1 MGSSNILIKLVLEGF
16 TKAKA
21 QMNHLGKSTDDSSGK
36 LNKFGTVAKVGAI
49 AVGTVLVKAL
59 ASATREFIEFEDKL
73 NQSLAIMKTTEEQ
86 QIAMGRSARQVAI
99 ETRISADESAEAF
112 FFLASAGLDAEQS
125 IQALPQVSKF
135 AQAGMFDMALATDLA
150 TDSQSALGL
159 TVKDAEQNLTNLTRV
174 TDVLVK
180 ANTLAN
186 ASVQQFSE
194 ALTNKAGASL
204 KVANKSI
211 EEGVA
216 VLSAFA
222 DRGVK
227 GAEAGEKL
235 NQLLRDIP
243 RATAKNK
250 EEFAKLNLQ
259 MFDSEGKLLNVAD
272 LVENLDS
279 VLSPMSDEL
288 KASTLDQLGLN
299 RGVAD
304 AVKILSGAGNQIREY
319 ESALN
324 DAGGTTQDV
333 ADKQVTS
340 LQGQID
346 ILSSKFT
353 EVGLVLIDSLKPA
366 LEGTIGFFDKL
377 LSSILSVIDPQS
389 DFNKK
394 IEEGK
399 RIMEE
404 QGIAIKKSE
413 QSYDKYNVAI
423 DSTEASESDLIR
435 THQEFAEAMKF
446 QEAIQRDLIANTH
459 ELDRETGNLNNT
471 KEESIELTE
480 EEIEAE
486 KKLTRDRATAGLD
499 ALRSLNDAYQ
509 NLRDIEED
517 RLDLVDKEAK
527 ALTNLNKANKDLE
540 KANSKVEQ
548 AKEDFNRV
556 SGLGA
561 KVTNEESLAIARQR
575 EQISELE
582 KVEEKSEIQKLQLAV
597 ARERLNELIEQS
609 TAISR
614 EEEQALRDIERA
626 EEDVIKQTE
635 KLREAQDDYRQ
646 SQEDLAKA
654 TANSTENILEMALA
668 KAELD
673 SALED
678 LKSAE
683 KFKDGINEI
692 VRLIGGDLDTLT
704 NQFNALF
711 NLAGREVGNQ
721 GLPPTENKV
730 IDDIVEAVAGEDFAP
745 TTPAPTK
752 KFGSLGQAG
761 EQFVDRFAES
771 TGGRVGTNAGGTIIT
786 VNTGNLLGTSEDVQL
801 AVAEALKQAQRKGIN
816 VAL

>member
-16 TKAKA
+16 NKAKA
-21 QMNHLGKSTDDSSGK
+21 QMNNLGKKTDESGGK
-36 LNKFGTVAKVGAI
+36 LSKFGTVAKIGAV

-59 ASATREFIEFEDKL
+59 SEATRQFIDFEDKL
-73 NQSLAIMKTTEEQ
+73 NQSLAIMQTTEEQ
-86 QIAMGRSARQVAI
+86 QLAMARASRQVAI
-99 ETRISADESAEAF
+99 ESRISASESAEAF

-125 IQALPQVSKF
+125 ISALPQVTKF

-186 ASVQQFSE
+186 ASVQQFAE
-194 ALTNKAGASL
+194 ALTTKSGSAL
-204 KVANKSI
+204 KVTNKSI

-235 NQLLRDIP
+235 NQLLRDTT
-243 RATAKNK
+243 RAVGKNSEVFK
-250 EEFAKLNLQ
+250 KFNIDIVDNEGNL
-259 MFDSEGKLLNVAD
+259 KNLAD
-272 LVENLDS
+272 VI
-279 VLSPMSDEL
+279 DEL
-288 KASTLDQLGLN
+288 DGGMKGLSDQQKAVLLDQLGLN

-304 AVKILSGAGNQIREY
+304 AVKILSGAGDQIREY
-319 ESALN
+319 QSALQ

-333 ADKQVTS
+333 ADKQVLS

-346 ILSSKFT
+346 ILGSKFS
-353 EVGLVLIDSLKPA
+353 EVGLLLVDKLAPA

-377 LSSILSVIDPQS
+377 ANAVINVLDPQS
-389 DFNKK
+389 DLNKR
-394 IEEGK
+394 IEEGTK
-399 RIMEE
+399 
-404 QGIAIKKSE
+404 IARENGYLIE
-413 QSYDKYNVAI
+413 NVNRTYDKYSTAI
-423 DSTEASESDLIR
+423 KRTENTQESANDIFKEGTRAFEQAILVTKDLR
-435 THQEFAEAMKF
+435 N
-446 QEAIQRDLIANTH
+446 NTH
-459 ELDRETGNLNNT
+459 ELDRETGNLNET
-471 KEESIELTE
+471 KKESIELTE
-480 EEIEAE
+480 EEVEAE
-486 KKLTRDRATAGLD
+486 KKLARDRATAGLD

-527 ALTNLNKANKDLE
+527 ALTKLNKANANLE
-540 KANSKVEQ
+540 KANEKVNK
-548 AKEDFNRV
+548 AKEEFEKV

-561 KVTNEESLAIARQR
+561 RVTNEEALAIARQR
-575 EQISELE
+575 EEIRKLE
-582 KVEEKSEIQKLQLAV
+582 EAEDKSEIQKLQLAV
-597 ARERLNELIEQS
+597 ARERLIELEEQS
-609 TAISR
+609 IAISR
-614 EEEQALRDIERA
+614 EEEQALRNIEQA
-626 EEDVIKQTE
+626 EADVVTQTE
-635 KLREAQDDYRQ
+635 RLQEAQQNYQ
-646 SQEDLAKA
+646 KAQEDLAKA
-654 TANSTENILEMALA
+654 TADSTENILEMALA

-711 NLAGREVGNQ
+711 NLAGREIGTDS
-721 GLPPTENKV
+721 LPPVTNRV
-730 IDDIVEAVAGEDFAP
+730 IDDLQDIADESQPPTTQTKGRKFGILGESEQQFVSDFAD
-745 TTPAPTK
+745 K
-752 KFGSLGQAG
+752 
-761 EQFVDRFAES
+761 
-771 TGGRVGTNAGGTIIT
+771 TGGRVATGGGGAVIT
-786 VNTGNLLGTSEDVQL
+786 VNTGNLLGTEETVQL
-801 AVAEALKQAQRKGIN
+801 AVAEALRQAQRKGIT
-816 VAL
+816 VVT

>member
-16 TKAKA
+16 NKAKA
-21 QMNHLGKSTDDSSGK
+21 QMNTLGKKTDESGGK
-36 LNKFGTVAKVGAI
+36 LNKFGTIAKIGAF

-59 ASATREFIEFEDKL
+59 SEATRQFIEFEDKL
-73 NQSLAIMKTTEEQ
+73 NQSLAIMQTTEEQ
-86 QIAMGRSARQVAI
+86 QRRMAQASRQVAI
-99 ETRISADESAEAF
+99 ESRISASESAEAF

-125 IQALPQVSKF
+125 ISALPQVTKF

-186 ASVQQFSE
+186 ASVQQFAE
-194 ALTNKAGASL
+194 ALTTKSGSAL
-204 KVANKSI
+204 KITNKSI

-235 NQLLRDIP
+235 NQLLRDVT
-243 RATAKNK
+243 RAVGKNS
-250 EEFAKLNLQ
+250 EEFKKFNINVVDNEGNL
-259 MFDSEGKLLNVAD
+259 KNLAD
-272 LVENLDS
+272 VI
-279 VLSPMSDEL
+279 DEL
-288 KASTLDQLGLN
+288 DNGMSGLSDQQKAVLLDTLGLN

-304 AVKILSGAGNQIREY
+304 AVKILSGAGDQIREY
-319 ESALN
+319 QSALE
-324 DAGGTTQDV
+324 DAGGVTDEV
-333 ADKQVTS
+333 ANKQVES
-340 LQGQID
+340 LKGQLE

-353 EVGLVLIDSLKPA
+353 EVGLRVVDALAPA
-366 LEGTIGFFDKL
+366 LEGAIGL
-377 LSSILSVIDPQS
+377 LDEMLDSILGVDKG
-389 DFNKK
+389 N
-394 IEEGK
+394 EE
-399 RIMEE
+399 
-404 QGIAIKKSE
+404 
-413 QSYDKYNVAI
+413 VI
-423 DSTEASESDLIR
+423 DSTERFSQALKLTGNESFSTNKSLNDQL
-435 THQEFAEAMKF
+435 TA
-446 QEAIQRDLIANTH
+446 QRDLKVENERIISTYKDFNEALRYQDAIQKDLINNVH
-459 ELDRETGNLNNT
+459 ELDRETGVLNKT
-471 KEESIELTE
+471 KEESVEITE

-486 KKLTRDRATAGLD
+486 KKLARDRATAGLD

-509 NLRDIEED
+509 NLRDIEQD
-517 RLDLVDKEAK
+517 RLNLVDKEAK
-527 ALTNLNKANKDLE
+527 ALTKLNKANKDLE
-540 KANSKVEQ
+540 KANDNVTK
-548 AKEDFNRV
+548 AKEEFEKV

-561 KVTNEESLAIARQR
+561 KVTNEEALAIARQR
-575 EQISELE
+575 DEIQKLE
-582 KVEEKSEIQKLQLAV
+582 EIEDKSEIQKLQLAV
-597 ARERLNELIEQS
+597 ARERLNELIQQS

-626 EEDVIKQTE
+626 EEDVVKQTE
-635 KLREAQDDYRQ
+635 RLKEAQEDYRQ
-646 SQEDLAKA
+646 AQEDLAKA
-654 TANSTENILEMALA
+654 TADSTENILEMALA

-711 NLAGREVGNQ
+711 NLAGREIGTKI
-721 GLPPTENKV
+721 LPPTENK
-730 IDDIVEAVAGEDFAP
+730 ILDDLESIAEESKPLPSRDKGQRFGTLGEVGQDFV
-745 TTPAPTK
+745 
-752 KFGSLGQAG
+752 G
-761 EQFVDRFAES
+761 RFAEE
-771 TGGRVGTNAGGTIIT
+771 TGGRIGTGAGGTVIT

-801 AVAEALKQAQRKGIN
+801 AVAEAIKQAQRKGIN

>member
-99 ETRISADESAEAF
+99 ETRVSADESAEAF

-125 IQALPQVSKF
+125 IQALPQVAKF

-159 TVKDAEQNLTNLTRV
+159 TVKDAQQNLENLTRV

-404 QGIAIKKSE
+404 QGLAIKKSE

-423 DSTEASESDLIR
+423 ESTEASESDLIR

-509 NLRDIEED
+509 NLKDIEED

-540 KANSKVEQ
+540 Q
-548 AKEDFNRV
+548 AKEDFNKV

-561 KVTNEESLAIARQR
+561 KVTNEEALAIARQR

-635 KLREAQDDYRQ
+635 KLQDAQNDYRQ
-646 SQEDLAKA
+646 ATEDLAKA

-711 NLAGREVGNQ
+711 NLAGREIGNQ

-730 IDDIVEAVAGEDFAP
+730 IDDIVEAVAEEDFAP

-771 TGGRVGTNAGGTIIT
+771 TGGRVGTGAGGTIIT

>member
-21 QMNHLGKSTDDSSGK
+21 QMNNLGKSTDDSSGK

-86 QIAMGRSARQVAI
+86 QHRMAKASRQVAI
-99 ETRISADESAEAF
+99 ESRVSADESAEAF

-125 IQALPQVSKF
+125 ISALPQVTKF

-159 TVKDAEQNLTNLTRV
+159 TVKDAEQNLSNLTRV

-186 ASVQQFSE
+186 ASVQQFAE
-194 ALTNKAGASL
+194 ALTTKSGSAL
-204 KVANKSI
+204 KITNKSI

-235 NQLLRDIP
+235 NQLLRDVT
-243 RATAKNK
+243 RAVGKNS
-250 EEFAKLNLQ
+250 EEFKKFNINVVDNEGNL
-259 MFDSEGKLLNVAD
+259 KNLAD
-272 LVENLDS
+272 V
-279 VLSPMSDEL
+279 VDEL
-288 KASTLDQLGLN
+288 DGGMSGLSDQQKAVLLDTLGLN

-304 AVKILSGAGNQIREY
+304 AVKILSGAGDQIREY
-319 ESALN
+319 QSALE
-324 DAGGTTQDV
+324 DAGGVTQEV
-333 ADKQVTS
+333 ADKQVDS
-340 LQGQID
+340 LQGQLE
-346 ILSSKFT
+346 ILNSKFS
-353 EVGLVLIDSLKPA
+353 ELGFIILDELQPA
-366 LEGTIGFFDKL
+366 LDSAIKGMSGL
-377 LSSILSVIDPQS
+377 LSDIILLTKDT
-389 DFNKK
+389 
-394 IEEGK
+394 EELTKAEQERADELG
-399 RIMEE
+399 IMKFVMAGVSYETARTLVENDRLKQQQLE
-404 QGIAIKKSE
+404 QARNMTISHQRFE
-413 QSYDKYNVAI
+413 
-423 DSTEASESDLIR
+423 DLIVA
-435 THQEFAEAMKF
+435 HK
-446 QEAIQRDLIANTH
+446 DLQTNIH
-459 ELDRETGNLNNT
+459 ELDRETGVLNRT
-471 KEESIELTE
+471 REESIEVTE

-486 KKLTRDRATAGLD
+486 KQLARDRATAGLD
-499 ALRSLNDAYQ
+499 AIRSLNDAYQ

-527 ALTNLNKANKDLE
+527 ALTKLNKANKDLE
-540 KANSKVEQ
+540 QANSKVEQ
-548 AKEDFNRV
+548 AKEDFNKV

-730 IDDIVEAVAGEDFAP
+730 IDDIVEAVEDDFVP
-745 TTPAPTK
+745 TTPTPTK
-752 KFGSLGQAG
+752 KFGSLGEAG

-771 TGGRVGTNAGGTIIT
+771 TGGRVGTSAGGTIIT

>member
-21 QMNHLGKSTDDSSGK
+21 QMNNLGKTTDDSSGK

-49 AVGTVLVKAL
+49 AVGTVLAKAL
-59 ASATREFIEFEDKL
+59 SSATREFIEFEDKL

-159 TVKDAEQNLTNLTRV
+159 TVKDAQQNLENLTRV

-186 ASVQQFSE
+186 ASVQQFAE
-194 ALTNKAGASL
+194 ALTTKSGSAL
-204 KVANKSI
+204 KITNKSI

-235 NQLLRDIP
+235 NQLLRDVT
-243 RATAKNK
+243 RAVGKNS
-250 EEFAKLNLQ
+250 EEFKKFNINVVDNEGNL
-259 MFDSEGKLLNVAD
+259 KNLAD
-272 LVENLDS
+272 VVDELDS
-279 VLSPMSDEL
+279 GMSGLSDQQKAVL
-288 KASTLDQLGLN
+288 LDTLGLN

-304 AVKILSGAGNQIREY
+304 AVKILSGAGDQIREY
-319 ESALN
+319 QSALEN
-324 DAGGTTQDV
+324 AGGVTQEV
-333 ADKQVTS
+333 ADKQVDS
-340 LQGQID
+340 LQGQLE
-346 ILSSKFT
+346 ILNSKFS
-353 EVGLVLIDSLKPA
+353 ELGFIILDELQPA
-366 LEGTIGFFDKL
+366 LDTAIKGMSGL
-377 LSSILSVIDPQS
+377 LSDIILLTKDT
-389 DFNKK
+389 
-394 IEEGK
+394 EELTKAEKERADELG
-399 RIMEE
+399 IMKFVMAGVSYETARTLVENDRLKQQQLE
-404 QGIAIKKSE
+404 QARNMTISHQRFK
-413 QSYDKYNVAI
+413 
-423 DSTEASESDLIR
+423 DLIVA
-435 THQEFAEAMKF
+435 HK
-446 QEAIQRDLIANTH
+446 DLQTNIH
-459 ELDRETGNLNNT
+459 ELDRETGVLNRT
-471 KEESIELTE
+471 REESIEVTE

-486 KKLTRDRATAGLD
+486 KKLARDRATAGLD
-499 ALRSLNDAYQ
+499 AIRSLNDAYQ

-517 RLDLVDKEAK
+517 RLNLVDKEAK
-527 ALTNLNKANKDLE
+527 ALTKLNKANKDLE
-540 KANSKVEQ
+540 QANNKVEQ
-548 AKEDFNRV
+548 AKEDFNKV

-561 KVTNEESLAIARQR
+561 KVTNEEALAIARQR

-635 KLREAQDDYRQ
+635 KLQDAQNDYRQ
-646 SQEDLAKA
+646 ATEDLAKA

-711 NLAGREVGNQ
+711 NLAGREIGNQ

-730 IDDIVEAVAGEDFAP
+730 IDDIVEAVAEEDFAP

-771 TGGRVGTNAGGTIIT
+771 TGGRVGTGAGGTIIT

>member
-1 MGSSNILIKLVLEGF
+1 MGSSNILIRLVLEGF
-16 TKAKA
+16 NKAKA
-21 QMNHLGKSTDDSSGK
+21 QMNNLGKQTDDSSGK
-36 LNKFGTVAKVGAI
+36 LNKFGAVAKIGAV

-59 ASATREFIEFEDKL
+59 SEATRQFIEFEDKL
-73 NQSLAIMKTTEEQ
+73 NQSLAIMQTTEEQ
-86 QIAMGRSARQVAI
+86 QRRMAQASRQVAI
-99 ETRISADESAEAF
+99 ESRISASESAEAF

-125 IQALPQVSKF
+125 ISALPQVTKF

-186 ASVQQFSE
+186 ASVQQFAE
-194 ALTNKAGASL
+194 ALTTKSGSAL
-204 KVANKSI
+204 KITNKSI

-235 NQLLRDIP
+235 NQLLRDVT
-243 RATAKNK
+243 RAVGKNS
-250 EEFAKLNLQ
+250 EEFKKFNINVVDNEGNL
-259 MFDSEGKLLNVAD
+259 KNLAD
-272 LVENLDS
+272 VI
-279 VLSPMSDEL
+279 DEL
-288 KASTLDQLGLN
+288 DNGMSGLSDQQKAVLLDTLGLN

-304 AVKILSGAGNQIREY
+304 AVKILSGAGDQIREY
-319 ESALN
+319 QSALE
-324 DAGGTTQDV
+324 DAGGVTDEV
-333 ADKQVTS
+333 ANKQVES
-340 LQGQID
+340 LKGQLE

-353 EVGLVLIDSLKPA
+353 EVGLRVVDALAPA
-366 LEGTIGFFDKL
+366 LEGAIGL
-377 LSSILSVIDPQS
+377 LDEMLDSILGVDKG
-389 DFNKK
+389 N
-394 IEEGK
+394 EE
-399 RIMEE
+399 
-404 QGIAIKKSE
+404 
-413 QSYDKYNVAI
+413 VI
-423 DSTEASESDLIR
+423 DSTERFSQALKLTGNESFSTNKSLNDQL
-435 THQEFAEAMKF
+435 TA
-446 QEAIQRDLIANTH
+446 QRDLKVENERIISTYKDFNEALRYQDAIQKDLINNAH
-459 ELDRETGNLNNT
+459 ELDRETGVLNKT
-471 KEESIELTE
+471 KEESVEITE

-486 KKLTRDRATAGLD
+486 KKLARDRATAGLD

-509 NLRDIEED
+509 NLRDIEQD
-517 RLDLVDKEAK
+517 RLNLVDKEAK
-527 ALTNLNKANKDLE
+527 ALTKLNKANKDLE
-540 KANSKVEQ
+540 KANDNVTK
-548 AKEDFNRV
+548 AKEEFEKV

-561 KVTNEESLAIARQR
+561 KVTNEEALAIARQR
-575 EQISELE
+575 DEIQKLE
-582 KVEEKSEIQKLQLAV
+582 EIEDKSEIQKLQLAV
-597 ARERLNELIEQS
+597 ARERLNELIQQS

-626 EEDVIKQTE
+626 EEDVVKQTE
-635 KLREAQDDYRQ
+635 RLKEAQEDYRQ
-646 SQEDLAKA
+646 AQEDLAKA
-654 TANSTENILEMALA
+654 TADSTENILEMALA

-711 NLAGREVGNQ
+711 NLAGREIGTKT
-721 GLPPTENKV
+721 LPPTENK
-730 IDDIVEAVAGEDFAP
+730 ILDDLESIAEESKPLPSRDKGQRFGTLGEVGQDFV
-745 TTPAPTK
+745 
-752 KFGSLGQAG
+752 G
-761 EQFVDRFAES
+761 RFAEE
-771 TGGRVGTNAGGTIIT
+771 TGGRIGTGAGGTVIT

-801 AVAEALKQAQRKGIN
+801 AVAEAIKQAQRKGIN